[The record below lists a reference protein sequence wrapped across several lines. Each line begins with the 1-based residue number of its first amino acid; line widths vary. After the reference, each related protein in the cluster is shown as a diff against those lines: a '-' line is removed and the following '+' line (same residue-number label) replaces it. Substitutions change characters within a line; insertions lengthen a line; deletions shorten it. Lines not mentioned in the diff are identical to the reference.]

1 MSTEE
6 VCKRTL
12 DISIPVSEVEAE
24 TERVVASL
32 QKKLRLPGFR
42 PGHVPTGII
51 RNRFK
56 EDIRQDVLEN
66 LAPKF
71 FRERADA
78 EGLNLVGPPSLHDV
92 KYEPGQPLEFKVDFE
107 VLAPFELKEYEG
119 LNVVYR
125 DPEVT
130 DEELGQRLDH
140 IRDEKAE
147 YVNVD
152 PRPLEAGDFAVVSL
166 ESLSGVEGEPIKND
180 EMMLHI
186 GAEDTLP
193 AFTENLTGAA
203 PGEEREFEVS
213 YSEEY
218 SERKLAGKTVR
229 FRAAVKGVRRKEL
242 PELNDEFARD
252 LGDYKDLSELR
263 EAVRKVMLHEKEYV
277 AQQDAKNKLVE
288 TLVDTHDFPVPEALI
303 DRRVED
309 IVEQNLRSLAMRG
322 VDPRTVKLD
331 WEKIRES
338 QRDKAVRDVKASLLL
353 DRVADKQQIEPT
365 NDEVDRELQRLAR
378 QERQPVAALRVKFE
392 KDGTLRRIASHIRT
406 EKTLNYLFERA
417 RKVAE

>member
-1 MSTEE
+1 LSTEE

-12 DISIPVSEVEAE
+12 EISIPVSDVEAE
-24 TERVVASL
+24 TEKVVASL

-42 PGHVPTGII
+42 PGHVPTNII

-66 LAPKF
+66 LAPRY
-71 FRERADA
+71 FRERAEA
-78 EGLNLVGPPSLHDV
+78 EGLNLVGPPSLRDV

-107 VLAPFELKEYEG
+107 VLAPFDLKDCEG
-119 LNVVYR
+119 LPVVYR

-130 DEELGQRLDH
+130 DEEVTGRIEH
-140 IRDEKAE
+140 IREDKAE
-147 YVNVD
+147 YVNVE
-152 PRPLEAGDFAVVSL
+152 PRPLAAGDFAVVSL
-166 ESLSGVEGEPIKND
+166 ESISGIEGDPIKND

-186 GAEDTLP
+186 GGEDTLP

-203 PGEEREFEVS
+203 PGDEREFEVS
-213 YSEEY
+213 YSEDY

-229 FRAAVKGVRRKEL
+229 FKATVKGVRRKDL

-252 LGDYKDLSELR
+252 LGDYKDLAELR
-263 EAVRKVMLHEKEYV
+263 ETVRKVMLREKEYL
-277 AQQDAKNKLVE
+277 AQQEAKNKLVE
-288 TLVDTHDFPVPEALI
+288 TLVDMHDFPVPEALVE
-303 DRRVED
+303 RRIED
-309 IVEQNLRSLAMRG
+309 MVEQHLRSLAMRG
-322 VDPRTVKLD
+322 VDPRQVKLD
-331 WEKIRES
+331 WEKIRET
-338 QRDKAVRDVKASLLL
+338 QREKAVRDVKASLLL

-365 NDEVDRELQRLAR
+365 TDEVDRELQRLSR
-378 QERQPVAALRVKFE
+378 QERQPVAALRAKFE

-417 RKVAE
+417 RKQAE